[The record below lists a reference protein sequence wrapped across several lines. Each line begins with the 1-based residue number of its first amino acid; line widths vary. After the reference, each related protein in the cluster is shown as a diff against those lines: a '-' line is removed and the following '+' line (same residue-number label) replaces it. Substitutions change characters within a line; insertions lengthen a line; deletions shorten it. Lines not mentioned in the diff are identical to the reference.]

1 MFATAACAMA
11 PCQRGQ
17 CRHCGVIVSVF
28 CVDGFGVARRR
39 HEARCARAAAAAVQP
54 LPKRPAP
61 KVLPGVSRA
70 RDASSLALMDKAGQR
85 LNIRHVG

>member
-1 MFATAACAMA
+1 MAC
-11 PCQRGQ
+11 CQRGR
-17 CRHCGVIVSVF
+17 CHHCGRVVAIF
-28 CVDGFGVARRR
+28 GMDGFGLARRR
-39 HEARCARAAAAAVQP
+39 HEARCARAAAAAAAASQP
-54 LPKRPAP
+54 LPERPAP